1 MECLKDLVKRLREEK
16 GLSQRQ
22 LALLA
27 ETNNTDISNVETGK
41 TKYFRHDFLR
51 KLAKAL
57 NVSTLMLLQ
66 AAGYIAS
73 DEELPPDAILLEELE
88 KKYHA
93 IPVIGRVSAGQ
104 LQEAIEH
111 PEFVVPMPP
120 RMNADFVLTV
130 YGDSME
136 PFYYDGDWVYV
147 KKQPVAENGEHVV
160 ARIDDKVTIKIY
172 QLLDHTIIL
181 RPANPAYNIISSP
194 NIRVIGIVQGHT
206 SWRKRGGT
214 DNA

>member
-1 MECLKDLVKRLREEK
+1 MLVDNNLPHLLCYVKNFFHLIKNFLPRYLNTGIIHFMECLKDLVKRLREEK

-93 IPVIGRVSAGQ
+93 IPAT
-104 LQEAIEH
+104 
-111 PEFVVPMPP
+111 
-120 RMNADFVLTV
+120 ADADYALTV
-130 YGDSME
+130 CGDSME
-136 PFYYDGDWVYV
+136 PRRAIERLNTNLLRHSTLLFY
-147 KKQPVAENGEHVV
+147 
-160 ARIDDKVTIKIY
+160 
-172 QLLDHTIIL
+172 HTAPQ
-181 RPANPAYNIISSP
+181 RAIIS
-194 NIRVIGIVQGHT
+194 VVKV
-206 SWRKRGGT
+206 W
-214 DNA
+214 